1 MLEVR
6 AGFCLDCCNTGRAW
20 RSREQMHDWF
30 SERCY
35 AAERGE
41 ISKAELLRVCSIMAD
56 WLSDGDDL
64 GYTIPCPEGCK

>member
-1 MLEVR
+1 
-6 AGFCLDCCNTGRAW
+6 
-20 RSREQMHDWF
+20 MHDWF